1 MSDGEFVAAHDV
13 ILIGGGGAG
22 LRAAIAIAETNPRL
36 DVAVMSKVYPMRS
49 HTVSAEG
56 GAAGVIAEGD
66 TLEEHIYDTISGSDW
81 LGDQDA
87 IEMFVEQ
94 APRELLQLE
103 HWGCPWSR
111 QPDGRVAVRAFG
123 GMKKMRT
130 WFAADKTGFHMLHA
144 LFQTS
149 LKYDEVTRYDEW
161 FVTKLLVD
169 DGRVHGVV
177 AVELMTGRIQA
188 VAAKAVVLCTGGC
201 GKVFPFTTNANIN
214 TGDGMAL
221 AYRAGAPLKDM
232 EFVQYHPT
240 GLPFTGIL
248 ITEAARAE
256 GGWLLNKDGY
266 RYLQDYDL
274 GTPSPTPVLR
284 SMELG
289 PRDRLSQAFV
299 HEVEKGRTTD
309 SPYGPIVHLDLR
321 HLGAKVIDAKLPFVR
336 ELCLKYERIDP
347 VTELVPVRPV
357 VHYMMGG
364 VHTDIHGATPVA
376 GLYAAGETACVS
388 INGANRLGSNSLPEL
403 LVFGARAGRAAAEY
417 AASAG
422 DRSGRR
428 SPHKPGTRS
437 AGSNATCSTMSR
449 GPNASPRSGTRCR
462 RPWRRAPAS
471 TAPGPSMTKGADA
484 LAELQ
489 QRIANVGVADTSR
502 SFNTEL
508 VAALELANML
518 DIAEC
523 ILSSGLQREESRGAH
538 QRTDFPASRRRAV
551 PHPPAGPPQPGRHVA
566 GRAPAG
572 DDHPVAAG
580 RAGLR
585 EVAMAQQQWQQ
596 SDRSVCGCRGTG
608 LTRTPNRT
616 GRSTTS
622 RCAAS
627 GRCSTRSTTSRTRP
641 TPRCRSGGRAGW
653 GSAAAAG

>member
-1 MSDGEFVAAHDV
+1 VSDGVIRAAHDV
-13 ILIGGGGAG
+13 LIVGGGGAG

-36 DVAVMSKVYPMRS
+36 DVAVVSKVYPMRS

-56 GAAGVIAEGD
+56 GAAGVIAD
-66 TLEEHIYDTISGSDW
+66 DDSLDEHCYDTVSGSDW

-87 IEMFVEQ
+87 IEAFVRE
-94 APRELLQLE
+94 APEELLQLE

-111 QPDGRVAVRAFG
+111 RPDGRIAVRAFG

-149 LKYDEVTRYDEW
+149 LKYGEIRRYDEE
-161 FVTKLLVD
+161 FVTRLLVD

-177 AVELMTGRIQA
+177 AIGLMTGGIQA
-188 VAAKAVVLCTGGC
+188 ITAKAVILCTGGC

-274 GTPSPTPVLR
+274 GKPSPTPELR

-299 HEVEKGRTTD
+299 HEVEKGRTAD

-321 HLGAKVIDAKLPFVR
+321 HLGEKLIDTKLPFVR

-347 VTELVPVRPV
+347 VHELIPVRPV

-364 VHTDIHGATPVA
+364 VDTDIDGATPLA

-388 INGANRLGSNSLPEL
+388 INGANRLGSNSLPEC

-417 AASAG
+417 ASAAG
-422 DRSGRR
+422 STPAVVKAQATDEVRR
-428 SPHKPGTRS
+428 LEHDLLGKGPGTERIVAIRDDMQATMEEA
-437 AGSNATCSTMSR
+437 AGIFRT
-449 GPNASPRSGTRCR
+449 GPAI
-462 RPWRRAPAS
+462 A
-471 TAPGPSMTKGADA
+471 KGADA

-489 QRIANVGVADTSR
+489 ERVGNVGLVDTSR

-508 VAALELANML
+508 LAALELVNML
-518 DIAEC
+518 DISEC
-523 ILSSGLQREESRGAH
+523 ILQAGMQREESRGAH
-538 QRTDFPASRRRAV
+538 QRTDFPAR
-551 PHPPAGPPQPGRHVA
+551 
-566 GRAPAG
+566 
-572 DDHPVAAG
+572 DDE
-580 RAGLR
+580 RF
-585 EVAMAQQQWQQ
+585 
-596 SDRSVCGCRGTG
+596 
-608 LTRTPNRT
+608 LTHLLVHRNPD
-616 GRSTTS
+616 GTS
-622 RCAAS
+622 RVERLPVTITRWAPGERVY
-627 GRCSTRSTTSRTRP
+627 GR
-641 TPRCRSGGRAGW
+641 
-653 GSAAAAG
+653 